1 MQISY
6 RKIWTNWP
14 KTSKNHDFNQFPPLK
29 LPLLGFPP
37 KKKSRKGVTFANSI
51 RTSSSYLGPPFHRG
65 LVVISDMLTAKSDD
79 SSMMPIVLSKKTW
92 RVLVYMYMY
101 LDNMFCRFFKVPH
114 LSFGVQRKTVSP
126 QIVSTNPRDCTKIR
140 ICGPIQVPADN
151 NNQQQHHQRMKP
163 KQKVGARLQLIIAKT
178 NFSNISFCIWNL
190 QFHSRIPIIPSEA
203 CDTSSLRGS
212 ITLR

>member
-79 SSMMPIVLSKKTW
+79 SSMMPIVLSKKHEGSW
-92 RVLVYMYMY
+92 
-101 LDNMFCRFFKVPH
+101 F
-114 LSFGVQRKTVSP
+114 
-126 QIVSTNPRDCTKIR
+126 
-140 ICGPIQVPADN
+140 ICI
-151 NNQQQHHQRMKP
+151 
-163 KQKVGARLQLIIAKT
+163 
-178 NFSNISFCIWNL
+178 CI
-190 QFHSRIPIIPSEA
+190 
-203 CDTSSLRGS
+203 S
-212 ITLR
+212 ITCFVGFSRYPTFRLGFNEKRCHLKSFRLIQETAPK